1 MYSLDFTGLCSH
13 NQLNI
18 WISALV
24 LFVLIHAIWEILI
37 LLDFNKIVDYAS
49 MITDVWVYMFIFGVY
64 PLLISILSTTL
75 LVHNLLFDP
84 SYPVMCVW
92 HRNSIINL
100 IQTITFSS
108 IIIDCFCRY
117 LDNQDDITDREKVLD
132 VFRPFFILCI
142 LILTMVSQTFDS
154 LFCC

>member
-1 MYSLDFTGLCSH
+1 
-13 NQLNI
+13 
-18 WISALV
+18 
-24 LFVLIHAIWEILI
+24 
-37 LLDFNKIVDYAS
+37 

-64 PLLISILSTTL
+64 PLLISIISTTL
-75 LVHNLLFDP
+75 LVHNLLFDS

-117 LDNQDDITDREKVLD
+117 LDNQDDIADREKVLD

-142 LILTMVSQTFDS
+142 LILTMVSQTNLRLILLLDILCPSQKLEDMVLHFIIRNYIVHYAFDW
-154 LFCC
+154 